1 VKFLSAQKLIAF
13 LLIVFLSGT
22 CCLLCCDLKVMA
34 FAVAAESC
42 PMGKKHHCPGSAK
55 KETPGTGLLTGSTN
69 QTKTDCPFISR
80 RGDVAQNVK
89 SEIKFTAVSPSKIAS
104 ATVLFARPALAL
116 GRAYTSPIRDRG
128 GTYLANCVFRI

>member
-1 VKFLSAQKLIAF
+1 VKLLSAQKLIAF

-34 FAVAAESC
+34 FTADESC

-55 KETPGTGLLTGSTN
+55 QEIPGTGSPADSTY
-69 QTKTDCPFISR
+69 QTKTFCPFISR
-80 RGDVAQNVK
+80 RGDIAQNVK
-89 SEIKFTAVSPSKIAS
+89 SEIKFTAVLPVKTA
-104 ATVLFARPALAL
+104 AAPVVFTRPAFTA
-116 GRAYTSPIRDRG
+116 GGAYTSPIRDRG